1 MKKKTKEAEM
11 KKENGTERRVTDDVR
26 MEAGKMAGEGRTCKE
41 CGRWSGVLE
50 ICRVCGRP
58 APTGDPETCV
68 YFEGK

>member
-1 MKKKTKEAEM
+1 MKKKTKETEM
-11 KKENGTERRVTDDVR
+11 KEMKTEAGR
-26 MEAGKMAGEGRTCKE
+26 MTEAGKTTGEGRTCKE